1 MINSQILSAAAIDAC
16 AAISIEDSFS
26 PHSLGIAAAKGQEL
40 LHQGSRRFHEKTSG
54 ITSL

>member
-16 AAISIEDSFS
+16 TAISIENGLP
-26 PHSLGIAAAKGQEL
+26 PHSLGIAAAKGQEF

-54 ITSL
+54 ITSW